1 MQSEMTLTLLV
12 LLINFQLF
20 ASNSMHQRI
29 HSVTFLLILFGEWE
43 EGW

>member
-20 ASNSMHQRI
+20 ASMHQRI